1 MVDYQQKCDSLD
13 RQLPFD
19 TLWLSHLILTDL
31 FADGAEIAR
40 WIDSVQPFLKQ
51 WYDDCLSNP
60 DNALLLT
67 MARARSTDFTKD
79 IMSRILS
86 VHDGAAWNARFIRCH
101 CNDLFLSESRRSLD
115 FRQYTTVV
123 ACLVARHGDRC
134 NAYRESEEEWQYPAV
149 LLLMSVIND
158 LENGYYFANLFG
170 SGISALENGEG
181 VMCEGGTEYDASNAN
196 TTAESLARTM
206 QDLSVTADT
215 TRLPDNGAPFSEE
228 ARFEDMQA
236 MVSAFRMTDS

>member
-1 MVDYQQKCDSLD
+1 MADYQQKCDSLD

-19 TLWLSHLILTDL
+19 TKWLSHLILTDV

-51 WYDDCLSNP
+51 WYDGCLSKPN
-60 DNALLLT
+60 NALLLG
-67 MARARSTDFTKD
+67 MARARSTDFTKE
-79 IMSRILS
+79 IMSEILS
-86 VHDGAAWNARFIRCH
+86 LHDGAAWNARFVRCPY
-101 CNDLFLSESRRSLD
+101 NDLLLSGSCNSLG
-115 FRQYTTVV
+115 FREYTTVV
-123 ACLVARHGDRC
+123 ACLVARHGTRG

-149 LLLMSVIND
+149 LLLMTVIND
-158 LENGYYFANLFG
+158 IENGYYFAHLFG
-170 SGISALENGEG
+170 SGVSGAEDS
-181 VMCEGGTEYDASNAN
+181 EGGMEHDDSGAN

-215 TRLPDNGAPFSEE
+215 THIPDSSTAFSSSDE

-236 MVSAFRMTDS
+236 MVSAFRTTDP